1 MPVKSAGELRAVA
14 ERVLRNAGADEAAAA
29 RVAQGLISSN
39 LAGHD
44 SHGAQ
49 LLLAY
54 ANAIREG
61 QVVPTARPELAR
73 ETRNTALVKGNWGFG
88 HVSAKY
94 ALDIAVEK
102 ALKERLAWVN
112 LVEANHT
119 GRVGEYVEMAV
130 DRGVAALITVGGAG
144 EETPM
149 AVPFGGRDALLATNP
164 IAFGF
169 PGGDEPPLI
178 ADFATTTIAG
188 GKVLLARNRGETLPE
203 DCIVDR
209 HGAPSTNPDD
219 YYDGGALVSFG
230 GYKGYA
236 IALLVEFLGRILG
249 ASDDFAETER
259 GGPMFRRGASF
270 RHSGM
275 SIFAIDPSTFG
286 GDTAAAAKSGEFLNK
301 VRASRPAEGVEQVM
315 APGDPERKTR
325 RAREAQGIPVSDEVW
340 QGIIDLLEDPTRRP
354 DVP

>member
-1 MPVKSAGELRAVA
+1 MPVKSADELQAVA
-14 ERVLRNAGADEAAAA
+14 EQVLRNAGADRAAAE

-44 SHGAQ
+44 SHGVQ
-49 LLLAY
+49 LVLAY

-61 QVVPTARPELAR
+61 HIVPTARPEIVR

-88 HVSAKY
+88 HVAAKY
-94 ALDIAVEK
+94 ALDVAVEK
-102 ALKERLAWVN
+102 AFNEHLAWVN

-119 GRVGEYVEMAV
+119 GRVGEYAEMAV
-130 DRGVAALITVGGAG
+130 ERGAAALITVGGGG

-169 PGGDEPPLI
+169 PGGGEPPLI

-188 GKVLLARNRGETLPE
+188 GKVLLARNRGDTLPE
-203 DCIVDR
+203 GCVVDS
-209 HGAPSTNPDD
+209 HGRPSTNPEA

-230 GYKGYA
+230 GHKGYA
-236 IALLVEFLGRILG
+236 IALLVEFLGRVLG
-249 ASDDFAETER
+249 ASDDFARSER

-270 RHSGM
+270 RHAGM
-275 SIFAIDPSTFG
+275 SILAIDPGTFG
-286 GDTAAAAKSGEFLNK
+286 GDTEVALRSAGFLNK
-301 VRASRPAEGVEQVM
+301 VRTSRPAEGVEQVM
-315 APGDPERKTR
+315 APGDPERETR
-325 RAREAQGIPVSDEVW
+325 RVREAQGIPVADEVW
-340 QGIIDLLEDPTRRP
+340 KAITELLEDPTRRP

>member
-1 MPVKSAGELRAVA
+1 MPVKSADELRAVA
-14 ERVLRNAGADEAAAA
+14 EKVLWNAGADKAAAE

-44 SHGAQ
+44 SHGVQ
-49 LLLAY
+49 LVLAY

-61 QVVPTARPELAR
+61 HVVPTARPEIAR
-73 ETRNTALVKGNWGFG
+73 ETSNTALVKGNWGFG

-102 ALKERLAWVN
+102 ALKEHLAWVN

-119 GRVGEYVEMAV
+119 GRVGEYAEMAV
-130 DRGVAALITVGGAG
+130 ERGVAAIITIGGGG

-149 AVPFGGRDALLATNP
+149 AVPFGGREALLATNP

-169 PGGDEPPLI
+169 PGGDQPPLI

-203 DCIVDR
+203 GCIVDR
-209 HGAPSTNPDD
+209 YGRPSTNPED

-236 IALLVEFLGRILG
+236 IGLLVEFLGRILG

-270 RHSGM
+270 RHAGM
-275 SIFAIDPSTFG
+275 SILAIDPGTFG
-286 GDTAAAAKSGEFLNK
+286 GDMRAAVRSADFLNK

-325 RAREAQGIPVSDEVW
+325 RLREAQGIPVPNEVW
-340 QGIIDLLEDPTRRP
+340 KGITDLLADPTRRP